1 MTKEDAKEIVALFGY
16 KSSNII
22 TIDDNYFIF
31 RKDKNLFLIVTD
43 EDNAEIYDLT
53 DSSHTDIVS
62 AGNILLKMVN
72 KASETTEIP
81 LFTIAY
87 DSSSGKAWIEET
99 EDESHHYGQQPP
111 RLISRAYNGR
121 TGRGLIR
128 IGAEIFPQQE
138 RTQGEAQHIV
148 RNSREAPLQHFVKQ
162 PHIRKGCR
170 PAAFGAGCHMGISW
184 IFSVTPQ
191 VEARHSDSPCRHILR
206 EIFIAAHMLCHA
218 MGDLQNIA
226 HLTLRQPKH
235 RGKPHTAK
243 AFQFKKFC
251 FHSAHLL
258 DLVLF

>member
-62 AGNILLKMVN
+62 AGNIQLKMVN

-99 EDESHHYGQQPP
+99 EDELGDF
-111 RLISRAYNGR
+111 
-121 TGRGLIR
+121 
-128 IGAEIFPQQE
+128 EIIKLSDDDLMKLCFDNE
-138 RTQGEAQHIV
+138 
-148 RNSREAPLQHFVKQ
+148 LDVK
-162 PHIRKGCR
+162 RKAKIYYFR
-170 PAAFGAGCHMGISW
+170 
-184 IFSVTPQ
+184 
-191 VEARHSDSPCRHILR
+191 VE
-206 EIFIAAHMLCHA
+206 M
-218 MGDLQNIA
+218 
-226 HLTLRQPKH
+226 
-235 RGKPHTAK
+235 
-243 AFQFKKFC
+243 
-251 FHSAHLL
+251 
-258 DLVLF
+258 

>member
-62 AGNILLKMVN
+62 AGNILLEMVN

-99 EDESHHYGQQPP
+99 GDELGDF
-111 RLISRAYNGR
+111 
-121 TGRGLIR
+121 
-128 IGAEIFPQQE
+128 EIIKLSDDDLMKLCLDNELDVKRKAKIYYF
-138 RTQGEAQHIV
+138 IV
-148 RNSREAPLQHFVKQ
+148 EV
-162 PHIRKGCR
+162 
-170 PAAFGAGCHMGISW
+170 
-184 IFSVTPQ
+184 
-191 VEARHSDSPCRHILR
+191 
-206 EIFIAAHMLCHA
+206 
-218 MGDLQNIA
+218 
-226 HLTLRQPKH
+226 
-235 RGKPHTAK
+235 
-243 AFQFKKFC
+243 
-251 FHSAHLL
+251 
-258 DLVLF
+258 